1 MVGDIYHWQGLR
13 ASIDIKMDMN
23 RERIVVDPIVITN
36 AVSQY
41 SV

>member
-1 MVGDIYHWQGLR
+1 MTGDIYHWQGLR
-13 ASIDIKMDMN
+13 ASIEIKIDMN
-23 RERIVVDPIVITN
+23 IERIVVEIVITN